1 MTELLLSSPE
11 TTAERVLRIRTLLG
25 LRQRD
30 LARLLGV
37 GERTIMRWEAGHRVR
52 KVYLDRLDDMLAIKE
67 EHGDAQAAE
76 QS

>member
-1 MTELLLSSPE
+1 MPAE
-11 TTAERVLRIRTLLG
+11 TTATRVLRIRTLLG

-52 KVYLDRLDDMLAIKE
+52 KVYLDRLNDMLEAHE
-67 EHGDAQAAE
+67 QAAQ